1 MECKS
6 PSLLG
11 VSKKSHD
18 MKGASLMVLQS
29 LVLFYLLSWDHWKRS
44 ESKQKANREAQK
56 HHHVQVFC
64 LGLILSTSR
73 LEAGF
78 CHKLLCK
85 L

>member
-29 LVLFYLLSWDHWKRS
+29 LVLFYLLLWDHLKRR
-44 ESKQKANREAQK
+44 ESKQGEQRSTKAPPRSS
-56 HHHVQVFC
+56 
-64 LGLILSTSR
+64 ILSRLDFVNISIGSR
-73 LEAGF
+73 VLPQASM
-78 CHKLLCK
+78 
-85 L
+85 